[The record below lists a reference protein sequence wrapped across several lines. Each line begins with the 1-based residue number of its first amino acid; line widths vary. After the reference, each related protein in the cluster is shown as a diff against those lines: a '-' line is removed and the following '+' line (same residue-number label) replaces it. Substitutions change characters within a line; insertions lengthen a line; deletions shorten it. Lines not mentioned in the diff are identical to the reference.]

1 MVASRHRSSRV
12 GLTEACPAKVQSWGP
27 SETMPEPVLR
37 DPRNHV
43 PAADTPMSAVF
54 SLGPSQS
61 RWPLFTW
68 ARGLAGL
75 APPSHVR
82 LVGLQSAPGL
92 QKAPAGSQPS
102 SEAALGLS
110 PTRHGC
116 WPKEAGPAL
125 GPGPHSG
132 LCPAHR

>member
-1 MVASRHRSSRV
+1 MGKESALSLPVGERPGSAVLPTTGEELSVAICGARTRDSRGRQ
-12 GLTEACPAKVQSWGP
+12 GLTEG
-27 SETMPEPVLR
+27 R
-37 DPRNHV
+37 
-43 PAADTPMSAVF
+43 AVRAP
-54 SLGPSQS
+54 G
-61 RWPLFTW
+61 
-68 ARGLAGL
+68 
-75 APPSHVR
+75 PPSHVR